1 MRRERMI
8 VRILLGALLTT
19 GALAPSA
26 AWAAPDAWLTAKT
39 KMALLA
45 TDGVSANAI
54 DVDTV
59 DGRVTL
65 HGKVGSAAEK
75 AKAEAEARKIDGV
88 KEVRNL
94 LQIVPAAKT
103 ERAEV
108 SDAEVKARVEKALK
122 DDRRLADSD
131 VKVASVNDG
140 VVLLSG
146 EAKSVSEHLRAMQ
159 TASAV
164 AGVRRVTSE
173 VKSPDR
179 MADAEIRDGSDTPP
193 EAGAKRGV
201 TGAASDAW
209 TTTAVKMRLLA
220 DTETP
225 ALDINVDTRDGVVT
239 LFGIVGTAEAKRAAE
254 AEARKVSGVTSVT
267 NHLQVVSEAKQE
279 AVKTRDGDRQ
289 AAVERS
295 LEGRDDLRDA
305 DVSIEVKNGVVR
317 LTGTVASQEDRL
329 AAAVAARSTPGVR
342 AVEEDLQV
350 KRP

>member
-1 MRRERMI
+1 M
-8 VRILLGALLTT
+8 VARILLWGLLMAGAL
-19 GALAPSA
+19 GPGA

-45 TDGVSANAI
+45 TEGVSANAI

-94 LQIVPAAKT
+94 LQVVPAAKT

-108 SDAEVKARVEKALK
+108 SDDEVKARVERALK
-122 DDRRLADSD
+122 DDRRLADTD
-131 VKVASVNDG
+131 VEVASVNDG
-140 VVLLSG
+140 VVLLTG

-159 TASAV
+159 TASTV
-164 AGVRRVTSE
+164 PGVRRVTSE

-179 MADAEIRDGSDTPP
+179 MADAEIREGTDSPP

-201 TGAASDAW
+201 TGVASDAW

-220 DTETP
+220 DADTP
-225 ALDINVDTRDGVVT
+225 ALDINVDTRDGIVT

-254 AEARKVSGVTSVT
+254 AEAQKVSGVTRIE
-267 NHLQVVSEAKQE
+267 NHLQVVPEPKQE
-279 AVKTRDGDRQ
+279 AVKARDSDLQ

-305 DVSIEVKNGVVR
+305 DVSIEVRNGVAR

-329 AAAVAARSTPGVR
+329 VAAVAARSTPGVR